1 MLERQTSRSSLIAEV
16 STRYPIHSPIDLTSL
31 LSSLPLFL
39 SLPLSSSL
47 SLSVFLSLFIS
58 PQLSLSSSPLLSPPP
73 LSLSSFSF
81 PLSLPSKLT
90 RHSPRW
96 PYSLELR
103 RHSSRN
109 AGAGSILVRRSIC
122 QQRQGRRCGESLA
135 DVGCF
140 AHSTTESVSTRPPSP
155 RQSMLWWQQQHDQQ
169 LNIVRFFF
177 FIRSCD
183 LMHTTDLLN
192 FFHLFRLGFGNLKCG
207 CVLGSNNAGKLAGG
221 GLYYSWSWEASVGLR
236 TAWRSC
242 SSLREDWL
250 WSGHWLGTARG
261 GWVASWGR

>member
-16 STRYPIHSPIDLTSL
+16 STRYPIHSPIGLTSL
-31 LSSLPLFL
+31 FSSLPLFL
-39 SLPLSSSL
+39 SLPLSPSL
-47 SLSVFLSLFIS
+47 SSFPSS
-58 PQLSLSSSPLLSPPP
+58 SRPASLSSSPLLLC
-73 LSLSSFSF
+73 LSLLLLF
-81 PLSLPSKLT
+81 LSLPSKLT

-207 CVLGSNNAGKLAGG
+207 FVLGSNNAGKLAGG

-261 GWVASWGR
+261 GWVASCGR

>member
-31 LSSLPLFL
+31 FS

-47 SLSVFLSLFIS
+47 FLSL
-58 PQLSLSSSPLLSPPP
+58 PLCLPFPLHLAPPLSPPLP
-73 LSLSSFSF
+73 SSSVSLFFFFSS
-81 PLSLPSKLT
+81 PLPSKLT

-109 AGAGSILVRRSIC
+109 AGAGAILVRRSIC

-207 CVLGSNNAGKLAGG
+207 CVLKSNNAGKLAGG